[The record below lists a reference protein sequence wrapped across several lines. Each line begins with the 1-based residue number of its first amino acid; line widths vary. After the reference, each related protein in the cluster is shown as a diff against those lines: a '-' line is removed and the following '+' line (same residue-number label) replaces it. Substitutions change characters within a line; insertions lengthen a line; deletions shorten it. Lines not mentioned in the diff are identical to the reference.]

1 MSNSL
6 NSILC
11 GGYSRVQCYLPIALL
26 GDRDPVQTPR
36 EMGVVIAS
44 ENQLAPCTTVWVTA
58 GRERQA
64 AKEGPLENPGN
75 ELPPRG
81 LITPTKY
88 IDRQKCK
95 LRL

>member
-1 MSNSL
+1 M
-6 NSILC
+6 
-11 GGYSRVQCYLPIALL
+11 L

-44 ENQLAPCTTVWVTA
+44 ENQLAPRTAFWVTA

-64 AKEGPLENPGN
+64 AKEGPRENPGN

-88 IDRQKCK
+88 LVLDRQKHK

>member
-1 MSNSL
+1 MSYEFFPPHHE
-6 NSILC
+6 
-11 GGYSRVQCYLPIALL
+11 GYSRVQCYLPVALL

-44 ENQLAPCTTVWVTA
+44 ENQLAPGTTFSITT

-64 AKEGPLENPGN
+64 AKEGPWENPGN

-81 LITPTKY
+81 RSLPPST
-88 IDRQKCK
+88 
-95 LRL
+95 